1 MDLDL
6 PYTFAGLLVG
16 LIVGLTGIGGGA
28 LMTPLLVLGFG
39 VPPLAAVG
47 TDLVYAAITKTAG
60 VWVHSRSG
68 TVHWRVMAIMAIG
81 SIPAALATV
90 VLLQWLGVDAKTHE
104 KLITI
109 PLSVALILTSLVL
122 LFRERLLH
130 IHELP
135 SFVGV
140 RTALRHWRVFL
151 TILAGATIGVLI
163 TLSSVGAGALGTA
176 ALVLFYPSLRGATIV
191 GTDLA
196 HAVPLA
202 AVAGLGHMHLGNVD
216 FALLGSLLLGSLP
229 GVYIGSRFGT
239 FLPDRIL
246 RPMLAAMLMFIGL
259 RFVL

>member
-1 MDLDL
+1 MEL

-39 VPPLAAVG
+39 IPPLAAVG
-47 TDLVYAAITKTAG
+47 TDLVYAALTKTTG
-60 VWVHSRSG
+60 VWVHARRG
-68 TVHWRVMAIMAIG
+68 TVHWRVMTIMAMG

-90 VLLQWLGVDAKTHE
+90 VLLQWLEVDAKTHE
-104 KLITI
+104 KLITV

-122 LFRERLLH
+122 LLRERLH
-130 IHELP
+130 RIHEIP
-135 SFVGV
+135 SFAGV
-140 RTALRHWRVFL
+140 RAVLRRWRAFL
-151 TILAGATIGVLI
+151 TVLAGVAIGVLI

-176 ALVLFYPSLRGATIV
+176 ALVFLYPSLRGAAIV

-202 AVAGLGHMHLGNVD
+202 TVAGLGHMHMGNVN

-229 GVYIGSRFGT
+229 GVYVGSRLGT

-246 RPMLAAMLMFIGL
+246 RPMLAAMLMLIGL